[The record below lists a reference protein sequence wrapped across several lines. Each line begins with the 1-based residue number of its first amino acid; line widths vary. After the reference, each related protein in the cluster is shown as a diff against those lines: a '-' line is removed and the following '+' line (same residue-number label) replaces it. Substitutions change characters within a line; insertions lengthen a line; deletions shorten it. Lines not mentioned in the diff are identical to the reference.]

1 MCIGQTH
8 SVAEGK
14 DALSQDVLDLVSDTS
29 THASA
34 AAEVHVPSVLANR
47 TMTDIMLFALL
58 GPSLLQAMAA
68 AAGEQEEQEGE
79 QNEEQEGEQD
89 EETEGE
95 QDEETEGEQNE
106 ETEEEQE
113 GDHETSDLFESIAR
127 RFGMPTIRRSDTG
140 SSSEE
145 EDDVHELA
153 AMRIAGR
160 NGEFVLI
167 VRGEG
172 NRVHVFRRNG

>member
-8 SVAEGK
+8 SIAEGK

-29 THASA
+29 THVSA

-47 TMTDIMLFALL
+47 TMTDIMLSALL

-89 EETEGE
+89 EETE
-95 QDEETEGEQNE
+95 
-106 ETEEEQE
+106 EEQE

-140 SSSEE
+140 SSSDE
-145 EDDVHELA
+145 EDEVRELA

-160 NGEFVLI
+160 NGESVLI

>member
-8 SVAEGK
+8 SVAEGN

-47 TMTDIMLFALL
+47 TMTDIMLSALL

-79 QNEEQEGEQD
+79 QNEEQEGEQN
-89 EETEGE
+89 EEQEGE
-95 QDEETEGEQNE
+95 QDE

-145 EDDVHELA
+145 EDEVHELA